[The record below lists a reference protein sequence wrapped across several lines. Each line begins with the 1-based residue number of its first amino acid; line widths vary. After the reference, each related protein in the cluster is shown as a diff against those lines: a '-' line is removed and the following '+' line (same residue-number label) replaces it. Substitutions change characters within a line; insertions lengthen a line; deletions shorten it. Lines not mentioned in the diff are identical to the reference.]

1 MSNTLKDKV
10 AIVTGAR
17 RGIGKAISLKLAK
30 EGAKVVVTDI
40 SQEDCQKVVEE
51 IEKLG
56 SEGLAL
62 KLDVTNEEDIKNVV
76 AKTKEKFGRIDILVN
91 NAGIGATCDL
101 LKLNKI
107 DWEKML
113 AIDLEGVFLCT
124 KGVLETMIA
133 EKWGRIINIS
143 SIASFVYWPKLSH
156 YSAAKAGILGFTRNI
171 AGELGKY
178 GITANVICPGA
189 VETPMLEQ
197 VLKDLGMTR
206 EEVIRHTPM
215 GRIGRPEDI
224 ANLVAFLASDEASFI
239 TGQVIL
245 VDGGFTLL

>member
-1 MSNTLKDKV
+1 MPNTLKDKV

-224 ANLVAFLASDEASFI
+224 ASLVAFLASDGASFI
-239 TGQVIL
+239 TGQAIL

>member
-1 MSNTLKDKV
+1 MPNTLKDKV

-224 ANLVAFLASDEASFI
+224 ASLVAFLASDEASFI
-239 TGQVIL
+239 TGQTIL